1 MPSAPP
7 DLATGYWGC
16 AAVAIEAVVAL
27 KTLAQSKRR
36 LSAVLTDEQRC
47 DLVEAM
53 AQDVLSSLMAHPE
66 IDTVHAVCGEG
77 WTRSDFAEGALVMWA
92 EGENRV
98 GGLIAAYEMVA
109 AKTAAERL
117 LFIHADLP
125 FLGQEDISAVIA
137 ASDDHHAVLSPDSTE
152 TGTNAVLR
160 WRHQSLPLCFGEDSF
175 ARHQQA
181 ARANGTPWRVARA
194 QGVARDVDE
203 PADLNRLNANDPDL
217 GEASARWSAAADI
230 RASMSATHRG
240 R

>member
-1 MPSAPP
+1 M
-7 DLATGYWGC
+7 
-16 AAVAIEAVVAL
+16 AIDAVVAL

-36 LSAVLTDEQRC
+36 LSAVLSDEQRC

-53 AQDVLSSLMAHPE
+53 AWDVLSCLLGHPE
-66 IDTVHAVCGEG
+66 IETVHAVCGEG
-77 WTRSDFAEGALVMWA
+77 WVRSDFPEGALVMWE
-92 EGENRV
+92 EGENRE

-125 FLGQEDISAVIA
+125 FLGRKDISAVIA
-137 ASDDHHAVLSPDSTE
+137 ASSDHHTVLSPDLTE

-160 WRHQSLPLCFGEDSF
+160 WRHQPLPLCFGEDSF

-181 ARANGTPWRVARA
+181 AKATGAPWRVVRA

-203 PADLNRLNANDPDL
+203 PEDLDRLDLKDPDL
-217 GEASARWSAAADI
+217 GQATARWSAATDI
-230 RASMSATHRG
+230 NVSMSATHRAC
-240 R
+240 

>member
-1 MPSAPP
+1 M
-7 DLATGYWGC
+7 T
-16 AAVAIEAVVAL
+16 IEAVVAL

-36 LSAVLTDEQRC
+36 LSAVLSDEQRC

-53 AQDVLSSLMAHPE
+53 AQDVLSCLMGHPE

-77 WTRSDFAEGALVMWA
+77 WARSAFPKGSLMMWE
-92 EGENRV
+92 EGESRE
-98 GGLIAAYEMVA
+98 GGLIAAYEMIA

-125 FLGQEDISAVIA
+125 FLGQEDVSAMLA
-137 ASDDHHAVLSPDSTE
+137 ASLDHYAVLSPDLTE

-181 ARANGTPWRVARA
+181 AKATETPWRVVRVN
-194 QGVARDVDE
+194 GVARDVDE
-203 PADLNRLNANDPDL
+203 PEDLDRLDRKDPDL
-217 GEASARWSAAADI
+217 GEATSRWSVAADI
-230 RASMSATHRG
+230 NVSLSATHRAC
-240 R
+240 